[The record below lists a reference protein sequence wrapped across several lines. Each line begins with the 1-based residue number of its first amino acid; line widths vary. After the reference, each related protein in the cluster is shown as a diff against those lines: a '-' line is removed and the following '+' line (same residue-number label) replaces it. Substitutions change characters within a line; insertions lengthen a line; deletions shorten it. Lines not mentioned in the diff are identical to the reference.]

1 VRNALRVGLRVS
13 RTAGGRVRLQGSVS
27 PAVPRGR
34 ASLQKRSPR
43 ERWVTVRR
51 AGVNPLRGDRSRYA
65 FTVRR
70 AGTYRVVVLPR
81 DAFAHVRGTSRER
94 RIRH

>member
-13 RTAGGRVRLQGSVS
+13 RLSGGRVRLRGSVS
-27 PAVPRGR
+27 PAVPKGR
-34 ASLQKRSPR
+34 ASLQKRSPHG
-43 ERWVTVRR
+43 RWVTVRR
-51 AGVNPLRGDRSRYA
+51 AGVRPLRGARSRYT

-70 AGTYRVVVLPR
+70 RGTYRVVVLPR
-81 DAFAHVRGTSRER
+81 DSFAHVRGTSRQR

>member
-1 VRNALRVGLRVS
+1 
-13 RTAGGRVRLQGSVS
+13 VS

-34 ASLQKRSPR
+34 ASLQKRSPSG
-43 ERWVTVRR
+43 RWVTVRR
-51 AGVNPLRGDRSRYA
+51 AGVTPLRGARSRYR

-81 DAFAHVRGTSRER
+81 DNFAHVRGTSRELR
-94 RIRH
+94 VRS

>member
-1 VRNALRVGLRVS
+1 
-13 RTAGGRVRLQGSVS
+13 
-27 PAVPRGR
+27 VPRGL

-43 ERWVTVRR
+43 GRWVTVRR
-51 AGVNPLRGDRSRYA
+51 AAVKPLRGGRSRYA

-70 AGTYRVVVLPR
+70 RGTYRVVVLPR

-94 RIRH
+94 RIRR

>member
-1 VRNALRVGLRVS
+1 
-13 RTAGGRVRLQGSVS
+13 VRLQGAVS
-27 PAVPRGR
+27 PRVPRGR

-43 ERWVTVRR
+43 GRWVVVRR
-51 AGVNPLRGDRSRYA
+51 AAVHALRGGRSRYR

-81 DAFAHVRGTSRER
+81 DAFAHVRGISRER
-94 RIRH
+94 RIAR